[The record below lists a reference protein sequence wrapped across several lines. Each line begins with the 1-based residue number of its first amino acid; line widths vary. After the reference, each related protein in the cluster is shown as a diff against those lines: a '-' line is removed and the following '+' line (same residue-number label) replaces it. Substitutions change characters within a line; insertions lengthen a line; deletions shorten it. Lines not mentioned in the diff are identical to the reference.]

1 MRLGEQTAQSSRAS
15 ARGASGQRAK
25 AARTQRPVGPNY
37 KWVALTNTTLGAL
50 MATIDSSIVLIAL
63 PAIFRGIGVNPLAQ
77 GETGYFLWLLLGYM
91 VVTTTLLVT
100 FGRISDIFGRVR
112 LYNLGFAIFT
122 VGSTLLA
129 FTPGTGNTG
138 ALELIIFRL
147 IQGIGAGFLFSN
159 SAAIL
164 TDAFPANQRG
174 MALGINQI
182 AAIGGS
188 FIGLILGGILA
199 AINWRLV
206 FLVSVPVGIAG
217 TVWAYLN
224 LREIAIIREH
234 QKIDWLGNITF
245 AVGLTTL
252 LLGVT
257 YGIEPYGN
265 SAMGWGNP
273 GVIAAI
279 VVGALL
285 LGAFVWIETRVADPM
300 FRLDLFKIRMFAAG
314 NIAGFLSAL
323 SRGGLQFMLIIWLQ
337 GIWLPLHGYSFEE
350 TPLWAG
356 IYMTPLLAGF
366 IVMGPISGYLSDRF
380 GARVFSTLG
389 MVLQAIGFIGLTFLP
404 ANFGYAWF
412 ALLLFLLGVGSGLF
426 ASPNTSSIMSSVPAD
441 TRGVSSGM
449 RATFQ
454 NGASLVSIGVFFSI
468 VTAGLASSIP
478 STFYNGLTRYGVPSA
493 AANQI
498 AHLPPSAALF
508 GAFLGYNPIG
518 QLLPPPVLAQLT
530 PANRATL
537 LGKEFF
543 PQLISSPFMVGLHA
557 VFYMS
562 AAFCLIAAVVSLLR
576 GKRVVPA
583 VAGAPGR
590 ATTSTFVEDGQLAGA
605 DAISPTSTETPL
617 AAPEE
622 LISDEPTALNGH
634 NGLNGSNGRNGNYA
648 SCGNGH
654 IPSAHRS
661 DALVND
667 ALTHDETPADEP
679 A

>member
-1 MRLGEQTAQSSRAS
+1 MANGSANGSRAGT
-15 ARGASGQRAK
+15 GANGVG
-25 AARTQRPVGPNY
+25 AASVGNTKERRRNREIGPNY
-37 KWVALTNTTLGAL
+37 KWVALSNTTLGSL

-63 PAIFRGIGVNPLAQ
+63 PAIFRGIGINPLAS
-77 GETGYFLWLLLGYM
+77 GETNYFLWLLLGYM

-122 VGSTLLA
+122 VGSALLA

-147 IQGIGAGFLFSN
+147 VQGVGAGFLLSN

-164 TDAFPANQRG
+164 TDAFPSNQRG
-174 MALGINQI
+174 MALGVNQI

-188 FIGLILGGILA
+188 FIGLILGGVLA
-199 AINWRLV
+199 AIDWRLV
-206 FLVSVPVGIAG
+206 FLVNVPIGLFG

-224 LREIAIIREH
+224 LREQGAIRAH
-234 QKIDWLGNITF
+234 QRIDWLGNITF
-245 AVGLTTL
+245 AIGLTTL

-257 YGIEPYGN
+257 YGIEPYGG

-273 GVIAAI
+273 LVITAI
-279 VVGALL
+279 VGGVALL
-285 LGAFVWIETRVADPM
+285 AAFVWIETRVSDPM

-314 NIAGFLSAL
+314 NIAAFLSAL

-337 GIWLPLHGYSFEE
+337 GIWLPLHGYSFAD

-356 IYMTPLLAGF
+356 IYMTPLLIGF
-366 IVMGPISGYLSDRF
+366 FVMGPISGYLSDRY
-380 GARVFSTLG
+380 GARLFSTLG
-389 MVLQAIGFIGLTFLP
+389 MVIQAVGFIGLTFLP
-404 ANFGYAWF
+404 ANFNYVWF
-412 ALLLFLLGVGSGLF
+412 ALLLFVLGVGSGLF
-426 ASPNTSSIMSSVPAD
+426 ASPNTSSIMSSVPAE

-493 AANQI
+493 AATKI
-498 AHLPPSAALF
+498 AHLPPTAALF

-518 QLLPPPVLAQLT
+518 QLLPPQVLAQLSV
-530 PANRATL
+530 ANRATL

-543 PQLISSPFMVGLHA
+543 PGLISSPFMVGLHA
-557 VFYMS
+557 VFYVS
-562 AAFCLIAAVVSLLR
+562 AVLCLTAAVVSLLR
-576 GKRVVPA
+576 GQRVAPA
-583 VAGAPGR
+583 LASAPGR
-590 ATTSTFVEDGQLAGA
+590 AATANTYVADGELAGGA
-605 DAISPTSTETPL
+605 EIAPTSTATPL
-617 AAPEE
+617 AP
-622 LISDEPTALNGH
+622 STPTVAG
-634 NGLNGSNGRNGNYA
+634 GRH
-648 SCGNGH
+648 GNGH
-654 IPSAHRS
+654 TASRGRQRSRHLAHGKR
-661 DALVND
+661 V
-667 ALTHDETPADEP
+667 
-679 A
+679 